1 MDSERYQFINLSK
14 MPGRLNTEEVAWCL
28 GFSAHDIP
36 ILVANRML
44 KPLGN
49 PPPNGGRYFS
59 ASEIDRFR
67 LDTKWLDKA
76 SALLIRHWKVKNER
90 KIPTHAAI
98 KRGERRK

>member
-14 MPGRLNTEEVAWCL
+14 MPGRLNTEETAWCL
-28 GFSAHDIP
+28 GFAAHDIP
-36 ILVANRML
+36 ILVANRLL

-59 ASEIDRFR
+59 ASEVERLR

-76 SALLIRHWKVKNER
+76 SGILVRHWKTKNTRKASKTPEDER
-90 KIPTHAAI
+90 
-98 KRGERRK
+98 

>member
-14 MPGRLNTEEVAWCL
+14 MPGRLNTEEAAWCL

-36 ILVANRML
+36 ILVANRLL

-59 ASEIDRFR
+59 GSDIDRLR

-76 SALLIRHWKVKNER
+76 SALLIKHWRVKNDR
-90 KIPTHAAI
+90 KTSTPLKS
-98 KRGERRK
+98 KRN